1 MAQRH
6 RDVLRRRIAPAI
18 GGACAWL
25 LCAQAAWGQGP
36 PPPPPDIADEPGIVI
51 LPTMT
56 PTGEMP
62 SPVELHR
69 PGLADGELMSSA
81 RELDM
86 LLRDTAQDLGFTVT
100 LSGRR
105 HVSSR
110 DASERALLE
119 RSVESEHWLVSPR
132 LELEGSQVVLRLLV
146 VPAGADHALVR
157 TETTTRSELQV
168 RAVVMLRDLLEAGKG
183 APAAARPAPEQGPA
197 EQHRGHKRSEG
208 RAILA
213 VHSAAFGGFLG
224 YSLQKSSGTDDER
237 LVYPLMALGTGV
249 GLGGSLII
257 AEEWDIGLGDAWYM
271 SAGVVWPTVG
281 GLLLARGRDVQ
292 PESDRYAWG
301 IGGGL
306 AGITLA
312 SVSLSFAGMAT
323 GGAAVA
329 HSGGFIGTGLGAGT
343 QMAIR
348 GDTEE
353 TPYEGLGYG
362 ALGGVL
368 LGGIIGRGV
377 EESPSRIMMMD
388 VGVGLGAL
396 SFSAISSPLLIGE
409 TTESRERAWV
419 LITMSG
425 ALAGGATAYWVT
437 GSGSASSALADPFPI
452 PGQPLAGVIGESRR
466 SDGTAVP
473 AYGVGWSGMF

>member
-1 MAQRH
+1 MG
-6 RDVLRRRIAPAI
+6 V
-18 GGACAWL
+18 CAWL
-25 LCAQAAWGQGP
+25 LASHASWAQAP
-36 PPPPPDIADEPGIVI
+36 PPPPPDVADEPSIVI

-69 PGLADGELMSSA
+69 PDLADGVLMQRA
-81 RELDM
+81 REIDL
-86 LLRDTAQDLGFTVT
+86 LLRDTAQDLGFAVN
-100 LSGRR
+100 LAGPQAISP
-105 HVSSR
+105 SE
-110 DASERALLE
+110 ASERALLQQAAKSD
-119 RSVESEHWLVSPR
+119 RWLVSPR
-132 LELEGSQVVLRLLV
+132 LELEGSQIVLRLV
-146 VPAGADHALVR
+146 VIPAGSDHALVR
-157 TETTTRSELQV
+157 TESTTPSELQV

-183 APAAARPAPEQGPA
+183 VPPSTGTSPQQGPAAAREPY
-197 EQHRGHKRSEG
+197 KRSEG

-213 VHSAAFGGFLG
+213 VHAAVFGGFVG

-237 LVYPLMALGTGV
+237 LIYPLMAIGTGV

-271 SAGVVWPTVG
+271 SAGAVWPTLG

-312 SVSLSFAGMAT
+312 SVSLSFAGMAD

-343 QMAIR
+343 EMAIR
-348 GDTEE
+348 GDTDE

-377 EESPSRIMMMD
+377 EESPSRIMMID

-396 SFSAISSPLLIGE
+396 SFAAVSSPLLIGD

-419 LITMSG
+419 LVTMSG
-425 ALAGGATAYWVT
+425 AVAGGAAAYWMT
-437 GSGSASSALADPFPI
+437 SPRTPTASSESPFPI
-452 PGQPLAGVIGESRR
+452 PGQPLAGVIGQSRGP
-466 SDGTAVP
+466 DGSVAP
-473 AYGVGWSGMF
+473 AYGLGWSGVF